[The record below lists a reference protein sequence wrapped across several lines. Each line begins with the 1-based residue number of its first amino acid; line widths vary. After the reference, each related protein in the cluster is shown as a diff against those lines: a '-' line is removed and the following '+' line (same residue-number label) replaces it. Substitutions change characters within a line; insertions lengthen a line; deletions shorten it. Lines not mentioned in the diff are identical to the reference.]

1 MVLRRDNSRTDRS
14 KDWVELRR
22 GSAKRTST
30 WRTSP
35 QTRHSTRGIGRTTRV
50 FRLPMGRVRNWRS
63 QWPREMTARE
73 PQAEQRQSWGG
84 IVAFRG
90 LGSVY
95 EVDTLGGATVVV
107 VAT

>member
-1 MVLRRDNSRTDRS
+1 
-14 KDWVELRR
+14 
-22 GSAKRTST
+22 
-30 WRTSP
+30 
-35 QTRHSTRGIGRTTRV
+35 
-50 FRLPMGRVRNWRS
+50 MGRVRNWRS